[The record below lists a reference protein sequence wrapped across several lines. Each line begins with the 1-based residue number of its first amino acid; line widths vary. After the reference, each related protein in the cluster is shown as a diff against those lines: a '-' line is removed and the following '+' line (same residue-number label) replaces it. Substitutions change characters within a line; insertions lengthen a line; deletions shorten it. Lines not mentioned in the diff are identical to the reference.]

1 MKKAH
6 LFQIFMLVL
15 VLCTK
20 AILGGYY
27 CFICCTLKYLF
38 SKTVASLNRDAY
50 NEERLRYY
58 GLNKQAY
65 RSGNFTGNAT
75 NGNAWKIYKD
85 ITHDIDEMIDS
96 ILVKTTSPTGE

>member
-1 MKKAH
+1 M
-6 LFQIFMLVL
+6 
-15 VLCTK
+15 
-20 AILGGYY
+20 
-27 CFICCTLKYLF
+27 
-38 SKTVASLNRDAY
+38 ASLNRDAY
-50 NEERLRYY
+50 NGERLGYY